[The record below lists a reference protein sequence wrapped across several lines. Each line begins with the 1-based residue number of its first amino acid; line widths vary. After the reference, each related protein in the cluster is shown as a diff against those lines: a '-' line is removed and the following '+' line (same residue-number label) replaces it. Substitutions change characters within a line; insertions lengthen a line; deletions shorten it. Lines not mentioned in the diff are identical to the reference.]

1 MDRRMSD
8 LLTECDQFVRD
19 IPITLF
25 ERRSHAPAKNPC
37 LTKYHCLISVEI
49 KREVAEIRYVQRGLY
64 GLTRRCLQL
73 DSARFDQYFWS
84 KLYRHDS
91 RMRRFAENNLPIQLA
106 RGCVVRHGKRKA
118 MNRVIVAGGP
128 ERELFGAN
136 YDPWLNQIYR

>member
-64 GLTRRCLQL
+64 GLTRRC
-73 DSARFDQYFWS
+73 
-84 KLYRHDS
+84 
-91 RMRRFAENNLPIQLA
+91 
-106 RGCVVRHGKRKA
+106 RK
-118 MNRVIVAGGP
+118 MDRPVAALIFSTTVSGEP
-128 ERELFGAN
+128 A
-136 YDPWLNQIYR
+136 IT